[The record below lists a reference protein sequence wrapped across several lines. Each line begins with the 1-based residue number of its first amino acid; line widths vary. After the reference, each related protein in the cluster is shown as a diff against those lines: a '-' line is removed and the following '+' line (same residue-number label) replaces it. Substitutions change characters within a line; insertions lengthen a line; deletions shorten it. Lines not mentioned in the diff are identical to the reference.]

1 VLVAANTTWRRRQ
14 HWDGAKMSQ
23 HVRATTAAFE
33 ATPSRDGDDRG
44 AGLVFIVGLPRTGS
58 SIVEQILAAHPDVAA
73 GGERLDV
80 PTIIREESERRE
92 RDFPGWV
99 AEAGDDDWARLGR
112 SYLER
117 IDAQRGGRRVF
128 TDKGLL
134 NWIYLGALRRML
146 PGARFV
152 DCRRDP
158 LETCIA
164 CYRQMFA
171 RELGFTYDIDDLAR
185 FWHDY
190 DEAMR
195 DWRARH
201 GDVILEVSHER
212 LTAEPEP
219 QIRRLLEFCTLPFDE
234 RSLRFHESARS
245 VRTLSADQ
253 VREPLRANTARAHL
267 YGARL
272 DRLRALLAA
281 REG

>member
-1 VLVAANTTWRRRQ
+1 
-14 HWDGAKMSQ
+14 
-23 HVRATTAAFE
+23 
-33 ATPSRDGDDRG
+33 
-44 AGLVFIVGLPRTGS
+44 
-58 SIVEQILAAHPDVAA
+58 
-73 GGERLDV
+73 
-80 PTIIREESERRE
+80 
-92 RDFPGWV
+92 
-99 AEAGDDDWARLGR
+99 
-112 SYLER
+112 
-117 IDAQRGGRRVF
+117 
-128 TDKGLL
+128 
-134 NWIYLGALRRML
+134 ML

-158 LETCIA
+158 LETCVA

-195 DWRARH
+195 HWRAHH
-201 GDVILEVSHER
+201 GDAILEVSHER

-219 QIRRLLEFCTLPFDE
+219 QIRRLLEFCALPFDE
-234 RSLRFHESARS
+234 RSLRFHESPRS